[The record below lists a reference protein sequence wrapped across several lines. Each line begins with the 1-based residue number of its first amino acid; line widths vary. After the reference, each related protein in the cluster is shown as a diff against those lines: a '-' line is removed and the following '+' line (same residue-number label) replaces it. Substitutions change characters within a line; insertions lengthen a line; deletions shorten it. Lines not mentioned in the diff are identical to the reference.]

1 MLKNRDEGIKA
12 EKLGGSGKGCA
23 MRFPIDIPDNDGAF
37 VMTTR
42 LELEPGASIGYH
54 LHGDNEEVYFIMS
67 GEGLYCEDGRK
78 PQGKGR
84 RQSCSARKGCSHGI
98 ENTGADTLV
107 MGSRDSEARI
117 ARARRQAQNRRR
129 RGKLRP
135 RDFFIFPRHEAAAHN
150 RRSMQNPGKR
160 AVNNG
165 AKRRFRRFCEFTRRE
180 RAPSA
185 SLRIYEIS
193 LTLL

>member
-23 MRFPIDIPDNDGAF
+23 MRFPIDIPDNNGAF

-67 GEGLYCEDGRK
+67 GEGLYCEDGESRK
-78 PQGKGR
+78 VKAGDIML
-84 RQSCSARKGCSHGI
+84 CRKGCSHGI

-107 MGSRDSEARI
+107 MG
-117 ARARRQAQNRRR
+117 
-129 RGKLRP
+129 
-135 RDFFIFPRHEAAAHN
+135 AAI
-150 RRSMQNPGKR
+150 
-160 AVNNG
+160 
-165 AKRRFRRFCEFTRRE
+165 AKRG
-180 RAPSA
+180 
-185 SLRIYEIS
+185 
-193 LTLL
+193 

>member
-67 GEGLYCEDGRK
+67 GEGLYCEDGES
-78 PQGKGR
+78 R
-84 RQSCSARKGCSHGI
+84 RVKAGDIMLYRSGYARH
-98 ENTGADTLV
+98 
-107 MGSRDSEARI
+107 GSRDSEARI
-117 ARARRQAQNRRR
+117 AR
-129 RGKLRP
+129 RGGRHKTGAGAGNYVRA
-135 RDFFIFPRHEAAAHN
+135 IFL
-150 RRSMQNPGKR
+150 S
-160 AVNNG
+160 
-165 AKRRFRRFCEFTRRE
+165 
-180 RAPSA
+180 SA
-185 SLRIYEIS
+185 
-193 LTLL
+193 T